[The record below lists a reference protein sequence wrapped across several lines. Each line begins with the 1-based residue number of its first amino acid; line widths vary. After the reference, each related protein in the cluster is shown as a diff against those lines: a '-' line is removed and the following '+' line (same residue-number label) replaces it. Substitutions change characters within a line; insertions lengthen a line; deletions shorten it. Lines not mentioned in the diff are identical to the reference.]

1 MCLFK
6 KGIRMTVISIVQN
19 QAISELTKIYLNKFM
34 FLSNDA
40 SITEEAYIVIRA
52 KAEGLSPNQIKIY

>member
-1 MCLFK
+1 
-6 KGIRMTVISIVQN
+6 MTVISIVQN